1 MEWRLQ
7 RSGGDYLIH
16 DEALERAPEPW
27 MFEPGGLRQRGYCA
41 GEVHTGRGRVL
52 FCDPPIPG
60 SGGQWVL
67 RHYLRGGSVARILGD
82 RYLWTGL
89 KRSRPWREFML
100 THTMR
105 DEGLPVPRP
114 VAARLTRHGLYWRA
128 DLITQR
134 VPDALSLHQRLR
146 EGSVGAADWHRVGA
160 VIRRFHD
167 AGYCHADLN
176 SRNILIDIC
185 DRVWLID
192 WDRGCWRAQGAW
204 TRRNLE
210 RLRRDLE
217 KRRRL
222 HDQWQYADPDF
233 ERLLQGYADPRSAS
247 PPDGP
252 DD

>member
-7 RSGGDYLIH
+7 RNGPHYLIH
-16 DEALERAPEPW
+16 DDALERPPEPW
-27 MFEPGGLRQRGYCA
+27 MFDPESLRQRGYCT
-41 GEVHTGRGRVL
+41 GQSTGGRGQVL

-60 SGGQWVL
+60 CGGHWAL
-67 RHYLRGGSVARILGD
+67 RHYLRGGAVARVLGD

-100 THTMR
+100 SRAMR

-114 VAARLTRHGLYWRA
+114 VAARLTRVGFYSRA

-134 VPDALSLHQRLR
+134 IPDARSLHQRLR
-146 EGSVGAADWHRVGA
+146 EGSIGAEDWHRVGA
-160 VIRRFHD
+160 GIRRFHD

-176 SRNILIDIC
+176 SRNILIDVC

-192 WDRGCWRAQGAW
+192 WDRGCWRAQGSW

-210 RLRRDLE
+210 RLQRDLE

-222 HDQWQYADPDF
+222 HQDWQYAEPDF
-233 ERLLQGYADPRSAS
+233 EHLLDGYNNQGS
-247 PPDGP
+247 PSLAGSTRG
-252 DD
+252 

>member
-7 RSGGDYLIH
+7 RRGADYLIF
-16 DEALERAPEPW
+16 DEALGQAPEPW
-27 MFEPGGLRQRGYCA
+27 MFEGGSLRQRGYVT
-41 GEVHTGRGRVL
+41 GEGEGGRGQVL

-60 SGGQWVL
+60 YGGEWAL
-67 RHYLRGGSVARILGD
+67 RHYLRGGSIARVLGD

-100 THTMR
+100 TRTMR
-105 DEGLPVPRP
+105 DEGLSVPRP
-114 VAARLTRHGLYWRA
+114 VAARVTRSGLYSRA

-134 VPDALSLHQRLR
+134 VPDARSLHQRLR
-146 EGSVGAADWHRVGA
+146 EGSVAASDWCRVGA
-160 VIRRFHD
+160 GIRRFHD

-176 SRNILIDIC
+176 SRNILIDVC

-192 WDRGCWRAQGAW
+192 WDRGCWRPQGPW
-204 TRRNLE
+204 VRRNLD

-222 HDQWQYADPDF
+222 HGDWPYSDSDF
-233 ERLLQGYADPRSAS
+233 ERLLKGYEAS
-247 PPDGP
+247 CSEPPGEP
-252 DD
+252 SNG